1 MTHYK
6 KPLVVVVGTFQRGK
20 STLINGLIGCTVAEV
35 GQGIA
40 TTHGWTRFR
49 ASAVGGIEAVA
60 PDETVLY
67 RWSETPGDILQHV
80 DIADAPGYNAGG
92 LDGSADA
99 ATANAALAQADMV
112 LHLTDQTG
120 LGSTA
125 EREVFKQVC
134 QQQVIVVALQ
144 NVFVPCS
151 AKKRTEW
158 LTILDKQLADM
169 DVQVWRMQ
177 SNVRPLSINALHL
190 SQAAGT
196 APMDDDG
203 TRLAASSAEAASLR
217 QQSGLEP
224 LIHFLSNRD
233 PNRLGASELC
243 HLRLATR
250 TWANKRAASLG
261 HHLETLIKPCQ

>member
-1 MTHYK
+1 MTHRN

-20 STLINGLIGCTVAEV
+20 STLINGLIGCAVAEV

-49 ASAVGGIEAVA
+49 ASAVGGIEALA
-60 PDETVLY
+60 PDGTILY

-92 LDGSADA
+92 MQGEADT
-99 ATANAALAQADMV
+99 ATANAALAQADIV

-125 EREVFKQVC
+125 EREVFKQVG
-134 QQQVIVVALQ
+134 QQSAIVIALQ

-177 SNVRPLSINALHL
+177 PNGRPLSVNALHL
-190 SQAAGT
+190 SQAAGA
-196 APMDDDG
+196 APVDDDG
-203 TRLAASSAEAASLR
+203 TRLEESSDEAASLR

-224 LIHFLSNRD
+224 LIKFLSNHD
-233 PNRLGASELC
+233 PNRLGAAELC
-243 HLRLATR
+243 HLHRATR
-250 TWANKRAASLG
+250 TWANQRAASLG
-261 HHLETLIKPCQ
+261 HHLDNLIKPCQ

>member
-20 STLINGLIGCTVAEV
+20 STLINGLIGCAVAEI
-35 GQGIA
+35 GHGIA
-40 TTHGWTRFR
+40 TTHDWTRFR
-49 ASAVGGIEAVA
+49 ASAVGGVEALA
-60 PDETVLY
+60 PDGTILY
-67 RWSETPGDILQHV
+67 QWPDSPGDILQYI

-92 LDGSADA
+92 LDGAADA
-99 ATANAALAQADMV
+99 ATADAALSQADIV

-134 QQQVIVVALQ
+134 QQQAIVIALQ
-144 NVFVPCS
+144 NVFVPSS

-158 LTILDKQLADM
+158 LTVLEKQLTDI

-177 SNVRPLSINALHL
+177 STSRPLSINALHL

-196 APMDDDG
+196 APVDDDG
-203 TRLAASSAEAASLR
+203 TRLAASSAQAALLR

-224 LIHFLSNRD
+224 LLHFLSNRD

-250 TWANKRAASLG
+250 TWANKRAALLG